1 MKNKYFFIKRQKAIS
16 EYIARFEGVKSKG
29 GSTATLHDFAL
40 GVCLNNKQLAKGFLS
55 RLNTQYPAIS
65 ASVSESLSQRKKQ
78 RQSAHGRRATS

>member
-16 EYIARFEGVKSKG
+16 EFIARFEGVKSKG
-29 GSTATLHDFAL
+29 GSATALHDFAL

-55 RLNTQYPAIS
+55 RLNIQHPAIS

-78 RQSAHGRRATS
+78 QQCAHGR